1 MAKYFGTDGIRGEVG
16 NSTITAE
23 FMQKLGNAVG
33 SLINDKGYPKFVVIG
48 QDTRSSGRL
57 LKFALVSGLN
67 AALDAKYTVHGPG
80 AVSGYMYTA
89 ITRVPSFS
97 RYRSGL

>member
-33 SLINDKGYPKFVVIG
+33 SVLNDKK
-48 QDTRSSGRL
+48 
-57 LKFALVSGLN
+57 KKN
-67 AALDAKYTVHGPG
+67 
-80 AVSGYMYTA
+80 
-89 ITRVPSFS
+89 
-97 RYRSGL
+97 

>member
-33 SLINDKGYPKFVVIG
+33 SVLNDKKKKKLVIIG
-48 QDTRSSGRL
+48 QDTRSSGNM
-57 LKFALVSGLN
+57 LKYALVSGLN
-67 AALDAKYTVHGPG
+67 GAGIDVLDLGVVPTPVVAL
-80 AVSGYMYTA
+80 
-89 ITRVPSFS
+89 
-97 RYRSGL
+97 